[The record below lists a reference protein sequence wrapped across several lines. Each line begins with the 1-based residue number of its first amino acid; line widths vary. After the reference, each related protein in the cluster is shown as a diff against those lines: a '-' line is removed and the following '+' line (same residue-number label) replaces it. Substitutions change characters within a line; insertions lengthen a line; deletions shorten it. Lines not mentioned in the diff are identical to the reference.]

1 MYPPPGVSPAIV
13 AEVERLKAL
22 AGVVLAPG
30 FGGLLGGLA
39 LALGT
44 RDESSVRAL
53 VLAASLTS
61 GCAALLA
68 GHGLTC
74 SFATNPPEIVF
85 ARKWLG
91 GKLAV
96 WVLLVA
102 VWLGLL
108 GGSSLV

>member
-1 MYPPPGVSPAIV
+1 MYPPPGVPPAIV
-13 AEVERLKAL
+13 AEVERFEAI
-22 AGVVLAPG
+22 AGVVLSTG
-30 FGGLLGGLA
+30 FGGLIGGLA
-39 LALGT
+39 LALGAPEPSA
-44 RDESSVRAL
+44 RVL
-53 VLAASLTS
+53 ILAASLTS

-68 GHGLTC
+68 CHGLTC
-74 SFATNPPEIVF
+74 SFATNPPEIVL

-96 WVLLVA
+96 WILLVA

>member
-1 MYPPPGVSPAIV
+1 V
-13 AEVERLKAL
+13 
-22 AGVVLAPG
+22 
-30 FGGLLGGLA
+30 
-39 LALGT
+39 
-44 RDESSVRAL
+44 
-53 VLAASLTS
+53 
-61 GCAALLA
+61 
-68 GHGLTC
+68 